1 MGSSEKDLQDSK
13 KIRNR
18 QFIRV
23 AYGIV
28 ALAIVAYGYDFVVDL
43 LNPPPAP
50 SKPSQN
56 QKISVELPTDR
67 LDGGKIWFNNL
78 DQRLKKEETARKTYE
93 EEHKELLSNL
103 EKKIINQNNNSE
115 IELLKEQLSWLKKEL
130 AETDRKVNAR
140 KEETAL
146 PTNNHGGTTAHK
158 ISGVESAPVSKEQ
171 YKDASSYIPAGSF
184 VSGVLRGGISASTGV
199 GTPAEPPP
207 IFIRVT
213 GPGDLPKKFKI
224 DLTRCRI
231 VASGYGQMANER
243 IVARAETLSCTDNK
257 TGKVIE
263 TQIAGVVHGTDSK
276 NGIKG
281 TVVSM
286 AGKHLKNAALGGMI
300 SGFASSSKSDKGF
313 MFNPGLGAISK
324 DKTGIKEK
332 ITDSMSQGASNAAEK
347 LADYHMKMAEAAAPV
362 IEVPGAVPVTVF
374 FAKGVYL
381 GSVSVKEEIK
391 HERK

>member
-1 MGSSEKDLQDSK
+1 M
-13 KIRNR
+13 
-18 QFIRV
+18 
-23 AYGIV
+23 
-28 ALAIVAYGYDFVVDL
+28 
-43 LNPPPAP
+43 
-50 SKPSQN
+50 
-56 QKISVELPTDR
+56 
-67 LDGGKIWFNNL
+67 
-78 DQRLKKEETARKTYE
+78 
-93 EEHKELLSNL
+93 
-103 EKKIINQNNNSE
+103 
-115 IELLKEQLSWLKKEL
+115 
-130 AETDRKVNAR
+130 
-140 KEETAL
+140 

-171 YKDASSYIPAGSF
+171 YKDGDSYIPAGSF

-213 GPGDLPKKFKI
+213 GWGDLPKNFKI

-243 IVARAETLSCTDNK
+243 VIARAETLSCTDNK

-374 FAKGVYL
+374 FSKGVYL